1 MDSKQWEELR
11 QEENRDQAQWAA
23 REFLQTC
30 FKNKSRQDVYE
41 ELGEI
46 LEFEDADFVNAF
58 KKAVSM
64 NLLIVS
70 KILNVSTSENAR
82 RTTPIAG

>member
-11 QEENRDQAQWAA
+11 QEEIRDQAQCVA

-41 ELGEI
+41 EIRGI
-46 LEFEDADFVNAF
+46 LEFEDLDFVNAF
-58 KKAVSM
+58 KKSVSM
-64 NLLIVS
+64 NFLIVS
-70 KILNVSTSENAR
+70 KILNVSISENAR
-82 RTTPIAG
+82 RETPIAG